1 MSLLSAVLEHL
12 GITAA
17 GVGIAV
23 MIGIP
28 LGILISK
35 KPAFSAP
42 VLTVADILQTVP
54 SLSMLALLMIVFGL
68 GDTTVVIGLCLY
80 SLLPVIR
87 NTYTGIGSVSPS
99 VREAARGMGMSVL
112 QSLLRVEIPL
122 ALPLILAGIR
132 IAFVTGLGTAVIGVL
147 IGSGGL
153 GGVIYSGI
161 QAQDWG
167 MITEGTV
174 PVVLLSL
181 LAQFLFNR
189 LQNLPKNRRR
199 KAGGS
204 QT

>member
-1 MSLLSAVLEHL
+1 MSLFSAVLEHL
-12 GITAA
+12 GITAS

-23 MIGIP
+23 LIGIP
-28 LGILISK
+28 LGIFIAK

-42 VLTVADILQTVP
+42 VLTVADIIQTVP
-54 SLSMLALLMIVFGL
+54 SLSLLALLMIVFGL
-68 GDTTVVIGLCLY
+68 GDTTVILGLCLY

-112 QSLLRVEIPL
+112 QSLFRVEIPL
-122 ALPLILAGIR
+122 ALPLILGGIR

-153 GGVIYSGI
+153 GGIIYSGI

-167 MITEGTV
+167 MILEGTV

-181 LAQFLFNR
+181 LSQFLFNR
-189 LQNLPKNRRR
+189 LQNFPKNRR
-199 KAGGS
+199 KANEPR
-204 QT
+204 T

>member
-1 MSLLSAVLEHL
+1 MNDLIPAVLEHL
-12 GITAA
+12 AITAA

-23 MIGIP
+23 LTGIP

-35 KPAFSAP
+35 KARFASP
-42 VLTVADILQTVP
+42 VLVTADIIQTVP

-87 NTYTGIGSVSPS
+87 NTYTGISAVSPS
-99 VREAARGMGMSVL
+99 IREAARGMGMNVM
-112 QSLLRVEIPL
+112 QSLLKVEIPL
-122 ALPLILAGIR
+122 AAPMIFSGIR

-153 GGVIYSGI
+153 GGIIYSGI
-161 QAQDWG
+161 QAQDWQ
-167 MITEGTV
+167 MILEGTV

-189 LQNLPKNRRR
+189 LQNFSRKQRR
-199 KAGGS
+199 KTNAS
-204 QT
+204 

>member
-1 MSLLSAVLEHL
+1 MNLLTAVLEHL

-23 MIGIP
+23 LAGIP

-35 KPAFSAP
+35 KPSLAAP
-42 VLTVADILQTVP
+42 VLTVADIIQTVP
-54 SLSMLALLMIVFGL
+54 SLSLLAILMIVFGL
-68 GDTTVVIGLCLY
+68 GDTTVILGLFLY

-87 NTYTGIGSVSPS
+87 NTFTGISSVSPS
-99 VREAARGMGMSVL
+99 VREAARGMGMNVF
-112 QSLLRVEIPL
+112 QSLARVELPL
-122 ALPLILAGIR
+122 ALPMILGGVR

-153 GGVIYSGI
+153 GGIIYGGI

-167 MITEGTV
+167 MIWEGTI

-189 LQNLPKNRRR
+189 LQRSPRKRRNSDVS
-199 KAGGS
+199 KF
-204 QT
+204 

>member
-1 MSLLSAVLEHL
+1 MNLLRAILEHL
-12 GITAA
+12 AITAA

-23 MIGIP
+23 LIGIP
-28 LGILISK
+28 VGIFISK
-35 KPAFSAP
+35 KPSFSAP
-42 VLTVADILQTVP
+42 ILTVADIIQTVP

-68 GDTTVVIGLCLY
+68 GDTTVVLGLCFY

-87 NTYTGIGSVSPS
+87 NTYTGINSVSPS
-99 VREAARGMGMSVL
+99 VREAARGMGMNVL
-112 QSLLRVEIPL
+112 QSLFRVEIPL

-181 LAQFLFNR
+181 LSQFLFNR
-189 LQNLPKNRRR
+189 LQNFPKNRR
-199 KAGGS
+199 KADDS
-204 QT
+204 RT